1 MDGRLVIL
9 VGLGGAIGSI
19 LRYLV
24 TEIIPSEQMP
34 YGTIT
39 VNLLGSM
46 LLGLMFGVIAAD
58 AIINQDYVL
67 LFGTGLLGA
76 FTTMSAFAMDTI
88 NLTENDFS
96 ISLFYVAITI
106 IGSLGLAWLGY
117 KIALMI
123 VKIKSMLLQKFYI

>member
-1 MDGRLVIL
+1 MDGRLVLL

-19 LRYLV
+19 LRYLI
-24 TEIIPSEQMP
+24 TEIIPSNQMP

-46 LLGLMFGVIAAD
+46 LLGIMFGAIAAD

-76 FTTMSAFAMDTI
+76 FTTMSAFAMDTVT
-88 NLTENDFS
+88 LTEDE
-96 ISLFYVAITI
+96 ISTTFIYVLITI
-106 IGSLGLAWLGY
+106 VGSIGLAWSGY
-117 KIALMI
+117 KIGFSLF
-123 VKIKSMLLQKFYI
+123 S

>member
-1 MDGRLVIL
+1 MDGRLLIL

-19 LRYLV
+19 LRYLI
-24 TEIIPSEQMP
+24 TEIIPSDQMP

-58 AIINQDYVL
+58 AIIDQDYVL

-88 NLTENDFS
+88 NLAENEFS
-96 ISLFYVAITI
+96 ITLIYVAITI
-106 IGSLGLAWLGY
+106 IGSLLLAWLGY
-117 KIALMI
+117 KIGFSLF
-123 VKIKSMLLQKFYI
+123 S

>member
-117 KIALMI
+117 KIGFSI
-123 VKIKSMLLQKFYI
+123 FS

>member
-58 AIINQDYVL
+58 AIIDQDYVL

-117 KIALMI
+117 KIGFSLF
-123 VKIKSMLLQKFYI
+123 S

>member
-1 MDGRLVIL
+1 MDGRLVLL

-19 LRYLV
+19 LRYLI
-24 TEIIPSEQMP
+24 TEIIPSNQMP

-46 LLGLMFGVIAAD
+46 LLGIMFGAIAAD

-76 FTTMSAFAMDTI
+76 FTTMSAFAMDTVT
-88 NLTENDFS
+88 LTEDE
-96 ISLFYVAITI
+96 ISTTFIYVIITI
-106 IGSLGLAWLGY
+106 VGSLGLAWLGY
-117 KIALMI
+117 KIGFSLF
-123 VKIKSMLLQKFYI
+123 S

>member
-19 LRYLV
+19 LRYLI
-24 TEIIPSEQMP
+24 TEIIPSDQMP

-58 AIINQDYVL
+58 AIIDQDYVL

-88 NLTENDFS
+88 NLTENEFS
-96 ISLFYVAITI
+96 ITLIYVAITI
-106 IGSLGLAWLGY
+106 IGSLVLAWLGY
-117 KIALMI
+117 KIGFSLF
-123 VKIKSMLLQKFYI
+123 S

>member
-9 VGLGGAIGSI
+9 VRLGGAIGSI

-117 KIALMI
+117 KIGFSLF
-123 VKIKSMLLQKFYI
+123 S

>member
-1 MDGRLVIL
+1 MDGRLVLL

-19 LRYLV
+19 LRYLI
-24 TEIIPSEQMP
+24 TEIIPSNQMP

-46 LLGLMFGVIAAD
+46 LLGIMFGAIAAD

-76 FTTMSAFAMDTI
+76 FTTMSAFAMDTVT
-88 NLTENDFS
+88 LTEDE
-96 ISLFYVAITI
+96 ISTTFIYVVITI
-106 IGSLGLAWLGY
+106 VGSLGLAWSGY
-117 KIALMI
+117 KIGFSLF
-123 VKIKSMLLQKFYI
+123 S

>member
-1 MDGRLVIL
+1 MDGRLVLL

-19 LRYLV
+19 LRYLI
-24 TEIIPSEQMP
+24 TDIIPSNQMP

-46 LLGLMFGVIAAD
+46 LLGIMFGAIAAD

-76 FTTMSAFAMDTI
+76 FTTMSAFAMDTVT
-88 NLTENDFS
+88 LTEDE
-96 ISLFYVAITI
+96 ISTTFIYVLITI
-106 IGSLGLAWLGY
+106 VGSIGLAWSGY
-117 KIALMI
+117 KIGFSLF
-123 VKIKSMLLQKFYI
+123 S

>member
-1 MDGRLVIL
+1 MDGRLVLL

-24 TEIIPSEQMP
+24 TEIIPSNQMP
-34 YGTIT
+34 FGTIT

-46 LLGLMFGVIAAD
+46 ILGIMFGAIAAD
-58 AIINQDYVL
+58 AVINQEYAL

-88 NLTENDFS
+88 TLSEDEFS
-96 ISLFYVAITI
+96 TTFIYVVITI
-106 IGSLGLAWLGY
+106 VGSLGLAWSGY
-117 KIALMI
+117 KIGVSLF
-123 VKIKSMLLQKFYI
+123 S

>member
-1 MDGRLVIL
+1 MDGRLVLL

-19 LRYLV
+19 LRYLI
-24 TEIIPSEQMP
+24 TEIIPSNQMP

-46 LLGLMFGVIAAD
+46 LLGIMFGAIAAD

-76 FTTMSAFAMDTI
+76 FTTMSAFAMDTVT
-88 NLTENDFS
+88 LTEDEIATTF
-96 ISLFYVAITI
+96 IYVLITI
-106 IGSLGLAWLGY
+106 VGSIGLAWSGY
-117 KIALMI
+117 KIGFSLF
-123 VKIKSMLLQKFYI
+123 S

>member
-76 FTTMSAFAMDTI
+76 FTTMSAFAMDSI

-117 KIALMI
+117 KIGFSLF
-123 VKIKSMLLQKFYI
+123 S

>member
-1 MDGRLVIL
+1 
-9 VGLGGAIGSI
+9 
-19 LRYLV
+19 
-24 TEIIPSEQMP
+24 MP

-117 KIALMI
+117 KIGFSLF
-123 VKIKSMLLQKFYI
+123 S

>member
-1 MDGRLVIL
+1 MDVRLVLL

-19 LRYLV
+19 LRYLI
-24 TEIIPSEQMP
+24 TEIIPSNQMP

-46 LLGLMFGVIAAD
+46 LLGIMFGAIAAD

-76 FTTMSAFAMDTI
+76 FTTMSAFAMDTVT
-88 NLTENDFS
+88 LTEDE
-96 ISLFYVAITI
+96 ISTTFIYVVITI
-106 IGSLGLAWLGY
+106 VGSLGLAWSGY
-117 KIALMI
+117 KIGFSLF
-123 VKIKSMLLQKFYI
+123 S

>member
-19 LRYLV
+19 LRYLI
-24 TEIIPSEQMP
+24 TEIIPSDQMP

-58 AIINQDYVL
+58 AIIDQDYVL

-88 NLTENDFS
+88 NLAENEFS
-96 ISLFYVAITI
+96 ITLIYVAITI
-106 IGSLGLAWLGY
+106 IGSLLLAWLGY
-117 KIALMI
+117 KIGFSLF
-123 VKIKSMLLQKFYI
+123 S

>member
-19 LRYLV
+19 LRYLI
-24 TEIIPSEQMP
+24 TEIIPSDQMP

-58 AIINQDYVL
+58 AIIDQDYVL

-88 NLTENDFS
+88 NLTENEFS
-96 ISLFYVAITI
+96 ITLIYVAITI
-106 IGSLGLAWLGY
+106 IGSLLLAWLGY
-117 KIALMI
+117 KIGFSLF
-123 VKIKSMLLQKFYI
+123 S

>member
-19 LRYLV
+19 LRYFI
-24 TEIIPSEQMP
+24 TEIIPSDQMP

-39 VNLLGSM
+39 VNLFGSL

-58 AIINQDYVL
+58 AIIDQDYVL

-96 ISLFYVAITI
+96 ITLIYVAITI

-117 KIALMI
+117 KIGFSLF
-123 VKIKSMLLQKFYI
+123 S

>member
-58 AIINQDYVL
+58 AIIDQDYVL

-88 NLTENDFS
+88 NLAENEFS
-96 ISLFYVAITI
+96 ITLIYVAITI

-117 KIALMI
+117 KIGFSLF
-123 VKIKSMLLQKFYI
+123 S

>member
-1 MDGRLVIL
+1 MDGRLVLL

-19 LRYLV
+19 LRYLI
-24 TEIIPSEQMP
+24 TEIIPSNQMP

-46 LLGLMFGVIAAD
+46 LLGIMFGAIAAD

-88 NLTENDFS
+88 TLTEDE
-96 ISLFYVAITI
+96 ISTTLIYIVITI
-106 IGSLGLAWLGY
+106 VGSLGLAWAGY
-117 KIALMI
+117 KIGISLF
-123 VKIKSMLLQKFYI
+123 S

>member
-1 MDGRLVIL
+1 MDGRLVLL

-117 KIALMI
+117 KIGFSLF
-123 VKIKSMLLQKFYI
+123 S

>member
-96 ISLFYVAITI
+96 ISLFNVAITI

-117 KIALMI
+117 KIGFSLF
-123 VKIKSMLLQKFYI
+123 S

>member
-1 MDGRLVIL
+1 MDGRLVLL

-19 LRYLV
+19 LRYLI
-24 TEIIPSEQMP
+24 TEIIPSNQMP

-46 LLGLMFGVIAAD
+46 LLGIMFGAIAAD

-76 FTTMSAFAMDTI
+76 FTTMSAFAMDTVT
-88 NLTENDFS
+88 LTENE
-96 ISLFYVAITI
+96 ISTTFIYVIITI
-106 IGSLGLAWLGY
+106 VGSLGLAWSGY
-117 KIALMI
+117 KIGFSLF
-123 VKIKSMLLQKFYI
+123 S

>member
-1 MDGRLVIL
+1 MDVRLVLL

-24 TEIIPSEQMP
+24 TEIIPSNQMP

-46 LLGLMFGVIAAD
+46 LLGIMFGAIAAD
-58 AIINQDYVL
+58 AIISQDNIL

-88 NLTENDFS
+88 NLTENEFS
-96 ISLFYVAITI
+96 ITLIYVAITI
-106 IGSLGLAWLGY
+106 IGSLVLAWLGY
-117 KIALMI
+117 KIGFSLF
-123 VKIKSMLLQKFYI
+123 S